1 MSNRGFESGWAWWG
15 GARLYPLRYFQRV
28 WAACWD
34 LRVGFLCAVFYAVP
48 KVGAGNFFFLQ
59 QLISTFVDWISSSES
74 ASSVSVT
81 HELLSGAEFHLFSL
95 VPPPRLTP
103 SHKNLHLLQAA
114 TSDPDSDEVALG
126 HRPKFPVPNTPSTL
140 DKQTNWS
147 GALPLPTP
155 EERMKTSSQG
165 VSSCL
170 IPINVTGTSKETLAS
185 LLATLAYP

>member
-1 MSNRGFESGWAWWG
+1 M
-15 GARLYPLRYFQRV
+15 L
-28 WAACWD
+28 
-34 LRVGFLCAVFYAVP
+34 FLKLVL
-48 KVGAGNFFFLQ
+48 GTFFFQ

-95 VPPPRLTP
+95 VPPRLTP

-155 EERMKTSSQG
+155 EERMKTSSQV

-170 IPINVTGTSKETLAS
+170 IPINVTGTSNATLAS